1 LHHRSVSGLSIK
13 EPQVTLTGRYER
25 SLSDVVAD
33 ADIQAAFEV
42 ESEQTGLGL
51 ELLDARHSP

>member
-1 LHHRSVSGLSIK
+1 VSGLSIK

-33 ADIQAAFEV
+33 ADIQEAFEV